1 MPDLLGPEWLAA
13 LGVFAAVALGVVSV
27 SLLLEGLRR
36 LRRQRTVARRLED
49 LGLVTGAPG
58 GGSDV
63 SSSSSLFRSD
73 EEEGESAWLLAVT
86 RFVPHREDLRRL
98 LEQADSDWGVGTF
111 LLSTLGLAAGG
122 GLSATVVMGGPV
134 GPLLVAAGAAA
145 LPYVYLRRRREKRS
159 EAFEEHFPEAIELL
173 ARSLRA
179 GHALL
184 TGLEVVAEESPEPVN
199 REFRQVYEEQRFGLP
214 LEESLLGL
222 GDRVDTVDVQMF
234 VTSVM
239 IQRDSGGNLAEILDN
254 LASLIRERFKFRR
267 QLRVH
272 TAQGRMTG
280 YLLAVLPMAVGLALF
295 TINRDYMI
303 VLIEEPVGR
312 LMLMGTAVMQIL
324 GFLWI
329 RRIVDIKF

>member
-1 MPDLLGPEWLAA
+1 MAGLLDSPE
-13 LGVFAAVALGVVSV
+13 GVAVGLFLAVALGVICL
-27 SLLLEGLRR
+27 SLLWEGVRRYRQEREVGRR
-36 LRRQRTVARRLED
+36 LQELSRLSAGLED
-49 LGLVTGAPG
+49 
-58 GGSDV
+58 GSESDRDP
-63 SSSSSLFRSD
+63 LFRPD
-73 EEEGESAWLLAVT
+73 DDGEEPAWAAVVM
-86 RFVPHREDLRRL
+86 RLVPRREDLRRL
-98 LEQADSDWGVGTF
+98 LEQADTDWGVATF
-111 LLSTLGLAAGG
+111 LLLTLGLGAGA
-122 GLSATVVMGGPV
+122 GLGSSVLLDGPV
-134 GPLLVAAGAAA
+134 GPLLAAAGGAA
-145 LPYVYLRRRREKRS
+145 LPYLHLRRKAKRRA

-184 TGLEVVAEESPEPVN
+184 TGLEVVADEAPDPVN

-222 GDRVDTVDVQMF
+222 ADRVDTVDVRMF

-254 LASLIRERFKFRR
+254 LAGLIRERFKFRR

-280 YLLAVLPMAVGLALF
+280 YLLAVLPIAVGLLLF
-295 TINRDYMI
+295 GVSREYMI
-303 VLIEEPVGR
+303 VLFEEPTGR
-312 LMLMGTAVMQIL
+312 LMLMGTAVLQVV

-329 RRIVDIKF
+329 RRIVDVEY